1 MSREMR
7 VLKSQMQE
15 MKEMLKMSLDMQ
27 MDIQR
32 AIRQEVAAAVAANL
46 GSYGSK
52 IFELLTYFCD
62 HTCGKVKIVLNTY
75 HCICQKDSKDRWK
88 EQNSVL
94 RPQTSRK

>member
-1 MSREMR
+1 MR
-7 VLKSQMQE
+7 VLKAQMQE

-32 AIRQEVAAAVAANL
+32 AIRREVAAAVANNL

-62 HTCGKVKIVLNTY
+62 HTCGKVKVVLNTY
-75 HCICQKDSKDRWK
+75 YCICQKDSKDRWK

-94 RPQTSRK
+94 RPQTSRKQ